1 MGGFTLKVI
10 VLKKGNLLNE
20 GKTKRVYEVVGKPDL
35 VIIENKDD
43 ITKNDDPTQ
52 TKKMVNKAKLS
63 TTITCIN
70 FEILKM
76 AGIPVAYQKKISEN
90 EFLAKKCQMIPLEVI
105 VRRYAVGSVLLRCP
119 SFKVSSPVPFRFE
132 QLSFEVFLKTTGGI
146 ILSREGKEI
155 GRLIDKKSGKPIDD
169 PLIANPRSL
178 DWIIKNPKTLF
189 NDELSVLGVLP
200 RENILPKKL
209 SRVSIE
215 KIEMIATRTF
225 LVLEEALIL
234 LNLRLVDF
242 KIEFGIGPHGELFV
256 ADVIDNDSWRLRT
269 SNWKELSKE
278 LFRQNRDMKEIKESY
293 ELVAKKLEAAYP
305 LRWQ

>member
-1 MGGFTLKVI
+1 MI
-10 VLKKGNLLNE
+10 ILKKGNLLIE
-20 GKTKRVYEVVGKPDL
+20 GKTKRVYEVVGKPNL

-52 TKKMVNKAKLS
+52 TRKMKKKAELS

-70 FEILKM
+70 FEILKA
-76 AGIPVAYQKKISEN
+76 AGIPVAYQKRISEN
-90 EFLAKKCQMIPLEVI
+90 EFLAKKCQMISLEVI

-119 SFKVSSPVPFRFE
+119 DFKLSGPIPFKFE

-146 ILSREGKEI
+146 ILSKEGKEI
-155 GRLIDKKSGKPIDD
+155 GKLVDQKSGKPIDD
-169 PLIANPRSL
+169 PLIANPKSL
-178 DWIIKNPKTLF
+178 NWIIKNPKTLF
-189 NDELSVLGVLP
+189 NDEASIIGILP
-200 RENILPKKL
+200 RENILPKKT

-215 KIEMIATRTF
+215 KIEMIALKTF
-225 LVLEEALIL
+225 LVLEEAFIL
-234 LNLRLVDF
+234 LNLRLIDF
-242 KIEFGIGPHGELFV
+242 KIEFGIGPNGDLFV

-269 SNWKELSKE
+269 SSWKELSKE
-278 LFRQNRDMKEIKESY
+278 LFRQNRDMKEIQESY